1 MKDAQNKLSK
11 RNGDASYQDLVAKG
25 YLTEAV
31 LNYICLLGWSP
42 RGEYAEQEI
51 FSCRSWSRSGR
62 RTASPSPPPSL
73 TPSSCGPSTRSTSA
87 A

>member
-1 MKDAQNKLSK
+1 MCIRDRSK

-51 FSCRSWSRSGR
+51 L
-62 RTASPSPPPSL
+62 SL
-73 TPSSCGPSTRSTSA
+73 IHI
-87 A
+87 